1 MWHDMLA
8 IASKEP
14 WAIKVSF
21 LGLVLSLLSWSLV
34 LWGTSFP
41 ISTIPTKPSGD
52 SSRKTTTSTKNF
64 VAPMTDLKWRYER
77 SRLTSD
83 KIWMRLKSESQ
94 PPSTEAR
101 DGK

>member
-52 SSRKTTTSTKNF
+52 SSRKTTTSMRNF
-64 VAPMTDLKWRYER
+64 AAPTTDLKWRFER
-77 SRLTSD
+77 SRLTSERMSMHS
-83 KIWMRLKSESQ
+83 KLESQ
-94 PPSTEAR
+94 PPSTEER